1 MFIIQV
7 MHLAPD
13 EKIILTVYHHYMP
26 FVITVLQ
33 LCLVGLPFYILVY
46 FLVPVL
52 SFKTLVWA
60 NLFISV
66 ILLFAIIYSALIY
79 WLDKLVIT
87 NKRVLFI
94 DWKFLTVK
102 IESEAL
108 LADIQDV
115 VSVQNGILSFLPSL
129 HFGTLII
136 KTSAHSSNVEFPQA
150 PRPDILRKFITRI
163 MDI

>member
-1 MFIIQV
+1 M
-7 MHLAPD
+7 
-13 EKIILTVYHHYMP
+13 
-26 FVITVLQ
+26 
-33 LCLVGLPFYILVY
+33 Y
-46 FLVPVL
+46 FLGPVL
-52 SFKTLVWA
+52 SFNTLVWL
-60 NLFISV
+60 NLFISMV
-66 ILLFAIIYSALIY
+66 LLLVIIYSALIY

-94 DWKFLTVK
+94 DWQFLTVK

-108 LADIQDV
+108 LSDIQDV
-115 VSVQNGILSFLPSL
+115 VSVEKGILSLVPSL
-129 HFGTLII
+129 HYGTLII